1 MILTIWRVPSYG
13 GLSAEAD
20 PPYKIS
26 PMPTPPHKSLAFR
39 SAIFILSDM
48 TENVL
53 SRIERGDFFLIAGP
67 CVIES
72 ESLVL
77 QVAETVAKLAESHD
91 LPYVFKSSFTK
102 ANRTSLDSPTGPGL
116 EEGLRILEKVKT
128 QTGLPLLTDVHEVA
142 EVSAVAQVVDILQIP
157 AFLCRQTAL
166 IRAAGATGKWVNIKK
181 GQFMAP
187 DDMTNAA
194 SKVGTSKVMLTERG
208 TTFGYH
214 NLIVDFRGLL
224 IMKETGLPVVFDA
237 THSLQ
242 LPSAGAGVSSGRPE
256 FVIPMAKAAT
266 AIGIDGLFIE
276 THPNPSEA
284 LSDAEVMLPLEQM
297 SSLLNSVMQIK
308 QAAK

>member
-1 MILTIWRVPSYG
+1 
-13 GLSAEAD
+13 
-20 PPYKIS
+20 
-26 PMPTPPHKSLAFR
+26 
-39 SAIFILSDM
+39 M

-53 SRIERGDFFLIAGP
+53 SRIGRGDFFLIAGP

-91 LPYVFKSSFTK
+91 LPFIFKSSFIK
-102 ANRTSLDSPTGPGL
+102 ANRTSINSPTGPGMD
-116 EEGLRILEKVKT
+116 EGLRVLEKVRT
-128 QTGLPLLTDVHEVA
+128 ETGLPVLTDVHETS
-142 EVSAVAQVVDILQIP
+142 EVSAVAQVADILQIP

-166 IRAAGATGKWVNIKK
+166 IKAAGATGKWVNIKK

-187 DDMTNAA
+187 DDMSNAA
-194 SKVGTSKVMLTERG
+194 SKAGTVKVMLTERG

-214 NLIVDFRGLL
+214 NLVVDFRGLL
-224 IMKETGLPVVFDA
+224 IMKETGLPIVFDA

-242 LPSAGAGVSSGRPE
+242 LPSGGDGVSSGRPE

-266 AIGIDGLFIE
+266 AIGVDGLFIE

-284 LSDAEVMLPLEQM
+284 LSDASVMLPLEQM
-297 SSLLNSVMQIK
+297 SDLLNAVMQIK
-308 QAAK
+308 QATN